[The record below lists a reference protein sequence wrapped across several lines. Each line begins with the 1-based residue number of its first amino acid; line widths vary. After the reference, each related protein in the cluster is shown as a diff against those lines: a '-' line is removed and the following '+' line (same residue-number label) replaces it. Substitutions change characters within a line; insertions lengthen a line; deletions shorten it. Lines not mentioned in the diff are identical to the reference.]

1 MTNENAETIRIDVDS
16 TQFET
21 CMAGITEAVKELYDT
36 IGSLG
41 EEISSAFERERW
53 TFQT

>member
-21 CMAGITEAVKELYDT
+21 CMAGITEAVKEP
-36 IGSLG
+36 GAASLKFLLIFG
-41 EEISSAFERERW
+41 M
-53 TFQT
+53 Q